1 MDHTQRQFFHA
12 VLAHSGLPC
21 LGTKR
26 PGSAGG
32 VRHQVTDDVDAFC
45 DLLETTNF
53 AHLDGYFCI
62 STLVQAK
69 VVERDAIKTRTQSN
83 ASHTRCFVL
92 DIDIH
97 APGDK
102 DHNPARYYETQD
114 EGRAGLAAMVDAFQ
128 MPQPIVV
135 NSGYGLHVYW
145 PMVEGVPSAEWK
157 SVADRFK
164 RALQIPF
171 PQLVGDGSRVADS
184 AGLLRIPGTF
194 NLKHGKS
201 VPVTI
206 EQWSDEV
213 LDFGEFAEQMR
224 RQGGAALGPSSP
236 KMASLVPSITLELA
250 REEMEPVALTALV
263 KNCNWVARYL
273 KGMDSADE
281 PAWYA
286 MLGLAPFVTHTAQGK
301 TINGAQVAH
310 LFSRKHPA
318 YTPFDT
324 ERKYQQASVGQTGPT
339 TCIRFQGIDRTG
351 CEGCPFL
358 GDVKSPAAAARLSRP
373 ITEPKA
379 VETSVRDEAGVVTQ
393 ATVHIPVP
401 PAPYFRGEDG
411 GVFVRSKKQEEDG
424 SWTSF
429 IQKVY
434 DYDIYPTRRYRT
446 ENIET
451 ESLEIQLHLPRDGMR
466 TFKMPTELL
475 AEQKKLST
483 YLTGHGVVAEHGSG
497 VLIAKYMVTYV
508 RDMQMNRAAEIEF
521 SRFGWRD
528 ILSDHPKF
536 IVGNGY
542 ISKDAPLNA
551 GTFAPYLRQAATS
564 VACAGDLEEWKK
576 AFNVYQGMT
585 GSEPFQMCILLGFAA
600 PLLALTEYRG
610 VLFNM
615 VGHGGSGKSTALK
628 IMASVWGQ
636 PNEARVS
643 IKDTEI
649 AVENM
654 MGYLNCIPVAF
665 DELTKWDPDKLGKF
679 VLNLTGGRG
688 KMRAGRNGA
697 NITNNTEWDTIVACS
712 SNTSVYTRLAEA
724 RTGYTA
730 EAMRVYEVSVEK
742 GDPQHKPR
750 MDAASAILLKNY
762 GLAGRKYMEWLIKNL
777 LPVQQ
782 AVEKAMA
789 QLDAAGR
796 ATDERFWVALLA
808 ALRVSGKITKQ
819 MGLHDY
825 DIDHLIAWATG
836 QTVEARVEI
845 QASHSS
851 PLAVLADYF
860 NDTLD
865 GTLYFREGAVNL
877 DGPSTFVRSVKNR
890 IEATGGVIHTAYIS
904 VASIRA
910 YCAPKNIDMAWL
922 KRGLM
927 DSGVMASGEITK
939 RLATGT
945 SLPNTPTRA
954 WTIDMGHALL
964 NDVAVLPPEEGA

>member
-21 LGTKR
+21 LALKR
-26 PGSAGG
+26 PGQGG
-32 VRHQVTDDVDAFC
+32 MRHRTADTVDLFC
-45 DLLETTNF
+45 DALEETDF
-53 AHLDGYFCI
+53 RAQDGYFCI
-62 STLVQAK
+62 STLAQDK
-69 VVERDAIKTRTQSN
+69 VMDRGTLRTRTQTN
-83 ASHTRCFVL
+83 TSHTRCFVL
-92 DIDIH
+92 DIDVH
-97 APGDK
+97 AD
-102 DHNPARYYETQD
+102 DETGKFYTSQD
-114 EGRAGLAAMVDAFQ
+114 EGRDGLRRLIEALQ
-128 MPQPIVV
+128 LPEPIVV

-145 PMVEGVPSAEWK
+145 PMMEGVLSAEWK
-157 SVADRFK
+157 TVAEKFK
-164 RALQIPF
+164 RVVLLIEPKLA
-171 PQLVGDGSRVADS
+171 GDGSRIADS
-184 AGLLRIPGTF
+184 AGLLRIPGTL
-194 NLKHGKS
+194 NLKVGTS
-201 VPVTI
+201 RPVTI
-206 EQWSDEV
+206 EQWSDDI

-224 RQGGAALGPSSP
+224 VYGGATPARQNTSV
-236 KMASLVPSITLELA
+236 VPSVSLELA
-250 REEMEPVALTALV
+250 REELEPVALTSLV

-286 MLGLAPFVTHTAQGK
+286 MLGLAPFVTHTAQGT
-301 TINGAQVAH
+301 TINGAKIAH
-310 LFSRKHPA
+310 VFSRKHPA
-318 YTPFDT
+318 YTPADT
-324 ERKYQQASVGQTGPT
+324 ERKYQQAQFGQTGPT
-339 TCIRFQGIDRTG
+339 TCTRFQSIDRAG
-351 CEGCPFL
+351 CDGCPFL
-358 GDVKSPAAAARLSRP
+358 GDVRSPAAAARLSRP

-379 VETSVRDEAGVVTQ
+379 IETSVRDEAGTVTQ

-401 PAPYFRGEDG
+401 PEPYFRGEDG

-434 DYDIYPTRRYRT
+434 DYDLYPTRRYRT
-446 ENIET
+446 ENVET

-483 YLTGHGVVAEHGSG
+483 YLTGHGIVAEHGSG

-508 RDMQMNRAAEIEF
+508 RDMQVKKAAEIEF

-528 ILSDHPKF
+528 ILSDHPNF
-536 IVGNGY
+536 VVGNGY

-551 GTFAPYLRQAATS
+551 GTFAPYLKQAATS
-564 VACAGDLEEWKK
+564 VACAGNLEEWKK
-576 AFNVYQGMT
+576 AFNVYKGME

-615 VGHGGSGKSTALK
+615 VGHGGAGKSTALK

-636 PNEARVS
+636 PSESRIS
-643 IKDTEI
+643 KDDTEI
-649 AVENM
+649 ASQNM

-697 NITNNTEWDTIVACS
+697 NMTNNTEWDTIVACS
-712 SNTSVYTRLAEA
+712 SNTSVYNRLAEA

-730 EAMRVYEVSVEK
+730 EAMRVYEVNVEK
-742 GDPQHKPR
+742 GDPAHKPR
-750 MDAASAILLKNY
+750 MTEAAAILLKNY
-762 GLAGRKYMEWLIKNL
+762 GLAGRRYMEWLIKNI
-777 LPVQQ
+777 LPVQS

-789 QLDAAGR
+789 QIDAMESR

-808 ALRVSGKITKQ
+808 TLRVSGKITKQ

-845 QASHSS
+845 QAAHSS

-860 NDTLD
+860 NDSLD
-865 GTLYFREGAVNL
+865 GTLYFREGTVNL

-890 IEATGGVIHTAYIS
+890 LEATGGAIHTAYLS
-904 VASIRA
+904 VAAVRQ
-910 YCAPKNIDMAWL
+910 YCLPKSIDMAWL
-922 KRGLM
+922 KRGLLEA
-927 DSGVMASGEITK
+927 GVMAQGETTK
-939 RLATGT
+939 RLASGT

-954 WTIDMGHALL
+954 WTINMAHPLL
-964 NDVAVLPPEEGA
+964 NDVAALPPEEGV